1 MLNRYAV
8 PVMAAAVLGMAI
20 WVGVL
25 SNQASAQ
32 RDRIDQLES
41 GVVFLAGESALIQD
55 GISSIASPAREFIA
69 ELDVRLVDLETTT
82 FSVDVNVNETL
93 PVRTQIDFERTID
106 IPIVTEIP
114 INEVINTT
122 ITIDG
127 PLGVEIPLD
136 VSVPVDVIVP
146 IDLIIP
152 FTISESLPVAVD
164 IPIDIDVPIDV
175 SLVDTPLADL
185 AGELGAFDL
194 YRGAF
199 AARRQGT

>member
-1 MLNRYAV
+1 MFNRYAL
-8 PVMAAAVLGMAI
+8 PVMAAAVVGMAI

-25 SNQASAQ
+25 SGQASAQ
-32 RDRIDQLES
+32 RDRIDKLES
-41 GVVFLAGESALIQD
+41 GVAFLAGESALIQD

-146 IDLIIP
+146 IDLVIP
-152 FTISESLPVAVD
+152 FTISESFPVAVD

-185 AGELGAFDL
+185 AGELRAALVEIDQ
-194 YRGAF
+194 AF
-199 AARRQGT
+199 AQLER